1 MKMFAVSPA
10 LNRLRDRISRSSRN
24 RKRWVLI
31 LFDAVALTFLCWLS
45 FSLRFG
51 EPFRPNP
58 SQIFIILAA
67 PALAIPIFARMGLY
81 RAVLKYLPDRA
92 VWTIMQVVTLAV
104 LGWVALAFLTAMTGA
119 PGVPRSIPAVFWVLS
134 ILTITGSRFG
144 AKWLIWRTSRTSKG
158 LTKTLIYGTGDAA
171 TQLAGALRSAGER
184 EVIGFIGKDATLHGL
199 DVLGIRVYALS
210 ELKRLVTNIGVEEII
225 VTTPTLAGQDGR
237 ELIAEIGTAPVSIRI
252 LPSIVDLAEG
262 KYIVSRVRDID
273 IDDLLGRSQ
282 VPADPAL
289 LRAMIEG
296 RSLMVTG
303 AAGSIGSALCRIIA
317 QLKPARLVLLD
328 TNEHGLYQIGRELQR
343 EALFPLVTVLGS
355 IADGE
360 LVRRVIRENGI
371 ETIYHCAAYKH
382 VHLVEQNSLEG
393 IRNNVLGTESLAR
406 AATDCGVR
414 NFILISSDKA
424 VRPASVMG
432 ATKRWAEKIVRY
444 HGVRTL
450 EEPYERNFA
459 CVRFGNVIGS
469 SGSVIPL
476 FKEQIT
482 NGGPVTITDD
492 KMTRYFMSV
501 REAAELIVQA
511 GALSESGDI
520 LLLEMGEP
528 IRIRDLAEDM
538 IALAGLS
545 VRDARN
551 PEGDIEIVTIG
562 MREGEKLHEEL
573 FYNPEGVTP
582 TAHSKILR
590 ARRMNGGGE
599 SVPDML
605 AQLSGAVAKAD
616 RNAAVEVLFRY
627 TEK

>member
-1 MKMFAVSPA
+1 MKILSVKPA
-10 LNRLRDRISRSSRN
+10 LVRLRDRVLRSSRN

-31 LFDAVALTFLCWLS
+31 AFDAVMLSFLCWLS

-51 EPFRPNP
+51 EPFAPNAA
-58 SQIFIILAA
+58 QIFIILAA
-67 PALAIPIFARMGLY
+67 PALAIPIFARLGLY

-92 VWTIMQVVTLAV
+92 VWTIMQVVSLAV
-104 LGWVALAFLTAMTGA
+104 LSWVALAFLTAMTGA
-119 PGVPRSIPAVFWVLS
+119 PGVPRSVPAIFWVLAV
-134 ILTITGSRFG
+134 LVITGSRFG
-144 AKWLIWRTSRTSKG
+144 AKWLLWRNQGESRG
-158 LTKTLIYGTGDAA
+158 LIKTLIYGTGDAA
-171 TQLAGALRSAGER
+171 TQLASALRATSER
-184 EVIGFIGKDATLHGL
+184 EVVGFVSKDASLYGM
-199 DVLGIRVYALS
+199 DMLGIRVYAPS
-210 ELKRLVTNIGVEEII
+210 ELKRLIPNMGVEEII
-225 VTTPTLAGQDGR
+225 ITTPSLGGVSGRALLA
-237 ELIAEIGTAPVSIRI
+237 ELGTTPVNVRI

-262 KYIVSRVRDID
+262 KYIVSHVRDID

-289 LRAMIEG
+289 LRKMIEG

-303 AAGSIGSALCRIIA
+303 AAGSIGSALCRTIA
-317 QLKPARLVLLD
+317 QMKPARLVLFD
-328 TNEHGLYQIGRELQR
+328 TNEHGLYQIGREIQK
-343 EALFPLVTVLGS
+343 EAGFPLVTVLGS
-355 IADGE
+355 VTDAE
-360 LVRRVIRENGI
+360 LARRVLRENEV

-393 IRNNVLGTESLAR
+393 IRNNVFGTDTLAR
-406 AATDCGVR
+406 VATDCGVA

-432 ATKRWAEKIVRY
+432 ATKRWAEKIVRH
-444 HGVRTL
+444 HGVRPL
-450 EEPYERNFA
+450 EHPYERNFA

-476 FKEQIT
+476 FKEQIA
-482 NGGPVTITDD
+482 NGGPVTITDE

-511 GALSESGDI
+511 GALSQSGDI

-538 IALAGLS
+538 VALAGLS

-562 MREGEKLHEEL
+562 MRDGEKLHEEL
-573 FYNPEGVTP
+573 FYDPEGVSA

-590 ARRMNGGGE
+590 ARRTNGNGDG
-599 SVPDML
+599 VPDML
-605 AQLSGAVAKAD
+605 RELRETIDRAD
-616 RNAAVEVLFRY
+616 RVAAIGVLFKY
-627 TEK
+627 TER

>member
-1 MKMFAVSPA
+1 MFAVSPA
-10 LNRLRDRISRSSRN
+10 LTRLRDRIARSSRS

-51 EPFRPNP
+51 EPFRPNL
-58 SQIFIILAA
+58 SQVFIILAA

-104 LGWVALAFLTAMTGA
+104 LSWVALAFLTAMTGA

-134 ILTITGSRFG
+134 VLTITGSRFG
-144 AKWLIWRTSRTSKG
+144 AKWLLWRTLRLKKG

-171 TQLAGALRSAGER
+171 TQLAGALRAAGER
-184 EVIGFIGKDATLHGL
+184 EVIGFLGKDASLHGL
-199 DVLGIRVYALS
+199 DVLGIRVYAPGD
-210 ELKRLVTNIGVEEII
+210 LKRLVTNVGVEEII
-225 VTTPTLAGQDGR
+225 ITTPALAGQDGR
-237 ELIAEIGTAPVSIRI
+237 ELLAELGNAPVNIRI

-289 LRAMIEG
+289 LRTMIEG
-296 RSLMVTG
+296 RSLLVTG

-328 TNEHGLYQIGRELQR
+328 TNEHGLYQIGRELHQDAPF
-343 EALFPLVTVLGS
+343 ELVAVLGS
-355 IADGE
+355 VADGD
-360 LVRRVIRENGI
+360 LVRRVIRENDI

-382 VHLVEQNSLEG
+382 VHLVELNSLEG
-393 IRNNVLGTESLAR
+393 IRNNVLGTDTLAK

-444 HGVRTL
+444 HGVRQL
-450 EEPYERNFA
+450 ERPYERNFA

-476 FKEQIT
+476 FKEQIA
-482 NGGPVTITDD
+482 NGGPVTITDE

-520 LLLEMGEP
+520 LLLEMGDP

-551 PEGDIEIVTIG
+551 PEGEIEIVTIG

-590 ARRMNGGGE
+590 ARRMNG
-599 SVPDML
+599 SSDTVPEML
-605 AQLSGAVAKAD
+605 AELGEAVARAD
-616 RNAAVEVLFRY
+616 RKAAVGILFKY

>member
-1 MKMFAVSPA
+1 
-10 LNRLRDRISRSSRN
+10 
-24 RKRWVLI
+24 
-31 LFDAVALTFLCWLS
+31 
-45 FSLRFG
+45 
-51 EPFRPNP
+51 
-58 SQIFIILAA
+58 
-67 PALAIPIFARMGLY
+67 
-81 RAVLKYLPDRA
+81 
-92 VWTIMQVVTLAV
+92 
-104 LGWVALAFLTAMTGA
+104 
-119 PGVPRSIPAVFWVLS
+119 
-134 ILTITGSRFG
+134 
-144 AKWLIWRTSRTSKG
+144 
-158 LTKTLIYGTGDAA
+158 
-171 TQLAGALRSAGER
+171 
-184 EVIGFIGKDATLHGL
+184 
-199 DVLGIRVYALS
+199 
-210 ELKRLVTNIGVEEII
+210 
-225 VTTPTLAGQDGR
+225 
-237 ELIAEIGTAPVSIRI
+237 
-252 LPSIVDLAEG
+252 
-262 KYIVSRVRDID
+262 
-273 IDDLLGRSQ
+273 
-282 VPADPAL
+282 VPADPVL
-289 LRAMIEG
+289 LRTMIEG

-355 IADGE
+355 IADGD
-360 LVRRVIRENGI
+360 LVRRVIRENDI

-432 ATKRWAEKIVRY
+432 ATKRWAEKIVRH
-444 HGVRTL
+444 HGVRSL
-450 EEPYERNFA
+450 DEPYERNFA

-476 FKEQIT
+476 FKEQIV
-482 NGGPVTITDD
+482 NGGPVTITDE

-590 ARRMNGGGE
+590 ARRMNGSGD

-605 AQLSGAVAKAD
+605 AELSDAVAKAD
-616 RNAAVEVLFRY
+616 RKAAVEVLFRY

>member
-1 MKMFAVSPA
+1 M
-10 LNRLRDRISRSSRN
+10 
-24 RKRWVLI
+24 
-31 LFDAVALTFLCWLS
+31 
-45 FSLRFG
+45 
-51 EPFRPNP
+51 
-58 SQIFIILAA
+58 
-67 PALAIPIFARMGLY
+67 
-81 RAVLKYLPDRA
+81 
-92 VWTIMQVVTLAV
+92 
-104 LGWVALAFLTAMTGA
+104 
-119 PGVPRSIPAVFWVLS
+119 
-134 ILTITGSRFG
+134 
-144 AKWLIWRTSRTSKG
+144 
-158 LTKTLIYGTGDAA
+158 
-171 TQLAGALRSAGER
+171 
-184 EVIGFIGKDATLHGL
+184 
-199 DVLGIRVYALS
+199 LGIRVYAPS

-237 ELIAEIGTAPVSIRI
+237 ELIAEIGTAPVNIRI

-289 LRAMIEG
+289 LRGMIEG

-355 IADGE
+355 ITDGD
-360 LVRRVIRENGI
+360 LVRRIIRENDI

-450 EEPYERNFA
+450 DKPYERNFA

-476 FKEQIT
+476 FKEQIA
-482 NGGPVTITDD
+482 NGGPVTITDE

-520 LLLEMGEP
+520 LLLEMGDP

-590 ARRMNGGGE
+590 ARRMNGSGDT
-599 SVPDML
+599 VPDML
-605 AQLSGAVAKAD
+605 AELSGAVANAD
-616 RNAAVEVLFRY
+616 RKAAVEVLFRY